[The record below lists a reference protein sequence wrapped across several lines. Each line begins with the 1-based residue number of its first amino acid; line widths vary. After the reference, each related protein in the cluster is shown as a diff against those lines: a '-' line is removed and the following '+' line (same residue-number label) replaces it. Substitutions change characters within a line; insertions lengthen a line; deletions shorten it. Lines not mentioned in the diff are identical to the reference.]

1 MRYYLAAVFIML
13 GFCLSAYGQTGTM
26 GENIS
31 LGTTRQAAYHK
42 LSPLLKQLTRQDIRQ
57 RREGKL
63 MEKGGKGKEIC
74 AFIQISEDGEE
85 VLSNNGCRKL
95 AQAGNI
101 YIASIPIKRIA
112 NLSSDPRV
120 KRIEANKSNK
130 ILMDS
135 TAMHVNTLPVYEGK
149 ALPQAFTGKG
159 VVMGVMDIGFD
170 LTHPNFFDST
180 LSNYRIK
187 RMWDQISPDTLQ
199 SSLYVG
205 RDYTTEEELLAI
217 GRSYDGEEQTH
228 GTHTAG
234 IAAGSGYNSRYRGM
248 AFESDIC
255 LVANATS
262 ADFPL
267 IDSTLI
273 ERYTYAVDALGFKY
287 IFDYAD
293 SVGKPC
299 VISFSEGS
307 AQDFFG
313 YDYLYYAM
321 LDSMSGPGR
330 IIVASAGNEGNR
342 ISYIHKERGRESAGN
357 FLYSNTDHASGVIK
371 SDKDFTL
378 RLVAY
383 TSRNDT
389 LLIPSQRIIEQVDSE
404 YVDTVY
410 ISDVQYIINM
420 AAYPSCYNP
429 AEMCYDYNIQVMGK
443 LGAIQELSLEV
454 VGREADIEVYRYSGY
469 FVTSNRNP
477 ALCDGVPE
485 HNIHSPASAP
495 SVICVGATGYR
506 TGITNYLGEYRP
518 FNDGTN
524 GKRSGYSSV
533 GPTMDY
539 RIKPD
544 VMAPGTNVISS
555 YSSYY
560 IEKHPD
566 ASDVLSDVEHFDVNG
581 RTYAW
586 NSNTGTSMSTPVV
599 SGAIALWLQAKP
611 DLTPQDIL
619 KVFERTCS
627 HYDPTLSYP
636 NNYYGYGQIDVYR
649 GLLDILGIDKIE
661 GISSHQVQR
670 VKCRPA
676 DGILYVDIEEEG
688 KKGSMTVSIYATN
701 GILMKQARIDDTAGT
716 HRIDISNLPKGIYAV
731 QVNGGTPSTTGSML
745 FRQ

>member
-1 MRYYLAAVFIML
+1 
-13 GFCLSAYGQTGTM
+13 
-26 GENIS
+26 
-31 LGTTRQAAYHK
+31 
-42 LSPLLKQLTRQDIRQ
+42 
-57 RREGKL
+57 
-63 MEKGGKGKEIC
+63 
-74 AFIQISEDGEE
+74 
-85 VLSNNGCRKL
+85 
-95 AQAGNI
+95 
-101 YIASIPIKRIA
+101 
-112 NLSSDPRV
+112 
-120 KRIEANKSNK
+120 
-130 ILMDS
+130 
-135 TAMHVNTLPVYEGK
+135 
-149 ALPQAFTGKG
+149 
-159 VVMGVMDIGFD
+159 
-170 LTHPNFFDST
+170 
-180 LSNYRIK
+180 
-187 RMWDQISPDTLQ
+187 
-199 SSLYVG
+199 
-205 RDYTTEEELLAI
+205 
-217 GRSYDGEEQTH
+217 
-228 GTHTAG
+228 
-234 IAAGSGYNSRYRGM
+234 
-248 AFESDIC
+248 
-255 LVANATS
+255 
-262 ADFPL
+262 
-267 IDSTLI
+267 
-273 ERYTYAVDALGFKY
+273 
-287 IFDYAD
+287 
-293 SVGKPC
+293 
-299 VISFSEGS
+299 
-307 AQDFFG
+307 
-313 YDYLYYAM
+313 
-321 LDSMSGPGR
+321 
-330 IIVASAGNEGNR
+330 
-342 ISYIHKERGRESAGN
+342 
-357 FLYSNTDHASGVIK
+357 
-371 SDKDFTL
+371 
-378 RLVAY
+378 
-383 TSRNDT
+383 
-389 LLIPSQRIIEQVDSE
+389 
-404 YVDTVY
+404 
-410 ISDVQYIINM
+410 
-420 AAYPSCYNP
+420 
-429 AEMCYDYNIQVMGK
+429 MGK

-469 FVTSNRNP
+469 FVTSNKNP
-477 ALCDGVPE
+477 ALCDGVTE

-670 VKCRPA
+670 VKCRPV

-688 KKGSMTVSIYATN
+688 KKGSMSVSIYATN

-716 HRIDISNLPKGIYAV
+716 HQIDISNLPKGIYAV